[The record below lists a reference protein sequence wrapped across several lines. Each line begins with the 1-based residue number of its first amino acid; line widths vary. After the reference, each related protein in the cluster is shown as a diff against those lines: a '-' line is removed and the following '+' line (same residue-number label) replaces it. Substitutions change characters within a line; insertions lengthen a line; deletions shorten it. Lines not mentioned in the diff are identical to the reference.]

1 MKMSKV
7 IGVILLAIWL
17 ILTGLIAALGLSLPG
32 LGIVM
37 GVLAVAAGAG
47 LFVGTGS
54 GITKD
59 VGVILLAI
67 WLIFTGLFS
76 LLPLRFGGL
85 EVVTAALALAAGAI
99 LLFSSGYIKAR
110 IGIILLSL
118 WLILTALMT
127 LVALS
132 FNRSSLIMGII
143 AIAAGALLLIQ
154 R

>member
-1 MKMSKV
+1 MRMSKY

-37 GVLAVAAGAG
+37 GVLAIAAGAG
-47 LFVGTGS
+47 LFIGTGS